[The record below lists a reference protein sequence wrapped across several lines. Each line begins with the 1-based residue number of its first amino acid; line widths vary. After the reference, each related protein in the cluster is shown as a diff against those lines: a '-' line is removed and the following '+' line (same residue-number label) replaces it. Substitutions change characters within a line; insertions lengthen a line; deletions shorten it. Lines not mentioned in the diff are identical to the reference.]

1 MALGEAVIRG
11 TEAWYRTH
19 SWTKHGAAYP
29 PPCEEYQLGVWS
41 SSMTK
46 EQFKAQLKQTV
57 NEYIKTVLANEEVN
71 DISMASRAVVDNK
84 ILSLV
89 DTVELAIKQV
99 TNEPGSSG
107 SNYYWEDGRFF
118 SDHSHPSVPSNAV
131 AITESLWNDWYS
143 QKEHLK
149 EDDITEQMQGQIL
162 IRKQKFST
170 SDGRLMY
177 CVAHIVTTETP
188 NRMKLFYFIPA

>member
-1 MALGEAVIRG
+1 
-11 TEAWYRTH
+11 
-19 SWTKHGAAYP
+19 
-29 PPCEEYQLGVWS
+29 
-41 SSMTK
+41 MTK

-57 NEYIKTVLANEEVN
+57 NEYIKTVLANEEVS
-71 DISMASRAVVDNK
+71 DISTASRAVVDNK

-99 TNEPGSSG
+99 TNEPGISS

-118 SDHSHPSVPSNAV
+118 RDHAHPSVPSNAV
-131 AITESLWNDWYS
+131 AITESLWNDWCS
-143 QKEHLK
+143 QREHLD
-149 EDDITEQMQGQIL
+149 EGDTIDQMKGQIL

-177 CVAHIVTTETP
+177 CVSHIITTETP

>member
-1 MALGEAVIRG
+1 
-11 TEAWYRTH
+11 
-19 SWTKHGAAYP
+19 
-29 PPCEEYQLGVWS
+29 
-41 SSMTK
+41 MTK

-57 NEYIKTVLANEEVN
+57 NEYIKTVLANEEVS
-71 DISMASRAVVDNK
+71 DISMTSRAVVDNK

-99 TNEPGSSG
+99 TNEPGSSD

-131 AITESLWNDWYS
+131 AITESLWNSWYS
-143 QKEHLK
+143 QKEHL
-149 EDDITEQMQGQIL
+149 EESDTTERMEGQIL

-170 SDGRLMY
+170 SDGRPMY
-177 CVAHIVTTETP
+177 CVSHIITTETP

>member
-1 MALGEAVIRG
+1 
-11 TEAWYRTH
+11 
-19 SWTKHGAAYP
+19 
-29 PPCEEYQLGVWS
+29 
-41 SSMTK
+41 MTK

-57 NEYIKTVLANEEVN
+57 NEYIKTVLANEKVS

-99 TNEPGSSG
+99 TNEPGNSDN
-107 SNYYWEDGRFF
+107 NYYWEDGRFF
-118 SDHSHPSVPSNAV
+118 SDHQHPSVPSNAV
-131 AITESLWNDWYS
+131 AITESLWNSWYS

-170 SDGRLMY
+170 SDGRPMY
-177 CVAHIVTTETP
+177 CVTHIVTTETP